1 MKTFQWTVRV
11 MAMIP
16 LVTGLLEVF
25 MGLGSLKT
33 IGAELPSEL
42 TTQASVDNNWRF
54 LGTVWAGYAALIL
67 YAVNDP
73 LRHATLLRIL
83 LTILFLSGIARAAS
97 VLLMGWPV
105 PAFIAAMAFELFV
118 MPLMMLWQLRVER
131 KARTMS

>member
-1 MKTFQWTVRV
+1 MKTFQWTLRV
-11 MAMIP
+11 MAFIP

-33 IGAELPSEL
+33 IGVQLPNELM
-42 TTQASVDNNWRF
+42 TQASVDNNWRF
-54 LGTVWAGYAALIL
+54 LGTVWAGYAALII

-83 LTILFLSGIARAAS
+83 LTILFLSGIARATS

-105 PAFIAAMAFELFV
+105 PAFIGAMAFELFV
-118 MPLMMLWQLRVER
+118 MPLMMLWLLKVVN
-131 KARTMS
+131 KARTI

>member
-11 MAMIP
+11 MAFIP
-16 LVTGLLEVF
+16 LLTGLLELF

-33 IGAELPSEL
+33 IGVQLPNELM
-42 TTQASVDNNWRF
+42 TQASVDNNWRF
-54 LGTVWAGYAALIL
+54 LGTVWAGYAALII

-83 LTILFLSGIARAAS
+83 LAILFLSGIARATS

-105 PAFIAAMAFELFV
+105 PAFIGAMAFELFV
-118 MPLMMLWQLRVER
+118 MPLMMLWLYRVES
-131 KARTMS
+131 KARTI

>member
-1 MKTFQWTVRV
+1 MKAFQWTLRV
-11 MAMIP
+11 MTMIP

-33 IGAELPSEL
+33 IGVQLPNELM
-42 TTQASVDNNWRF
+42 TQASVDNNWRF
-54 LGTVWAGYAALIL
+54 LGTIWASYAALIL

-83 LTILFLSGIARAAS
+83 LTVLFLSGIARATS

-105 PAFIAAMAFELFV
+105 PAFIGAMAFELFV
-118 MPLMMLWQLRVER
+118 MPLMMLWLIRVER
-131 KARTMS
+131 KARTI

>member
-11 MAMIP
+11 MAFIP
-16 LVTGLLEVF
+16 LLTGLLEVF

-33 IGAELPSEL
+33 NGVQLPNELM
-42 TTQASVDNNWRF
+42 TQASVDNNWRF
-54 LGTVWAGYAALIL
+54 LGTVWAGYAVLII

-83 LTILFLSGIARAAS
+83 LAILFLSGIARATS

-105 PAFIAAMAFELFV
+105 PAFIGAMAFELFV
-118 MPLMMLWQLRVER
+118 MPLMMLWLFRVES
-131 KARTMS
+131 KARTI